1 MSCYY
6 KSMQNAF
13 DKGEYTPDGM
23 VRTRVIFKKYHGIE
37 DVVACLLD
45 VDANRWMVVVY
56 EHVGQHSE
64 ASISF
69 CASCKSATLEEY
81 ADLKEELESLG
92 YILTVRK
99 KFPSG
104 HNC

>member
-6 KSMQNAF
+6 KSIQRSAN
-13 DKGEYTPDGM
+13 KGEYTPDGM

-45 VDANRWMVVVY
+45 VEANKYNVVTY
-56 EHVGQHSE
+56 EHVGQHGE
-64 ASISF
+64 GEISAMRNF
-69 CASCKSATLEEY
+69 SPATPEEY
-81 ADLKEELESLG
+81 SDLKEELESLG

-99 KFPSG
+99 RFPSG
-104 HNC
+104 HNS